1 MITAISTI
9 VAIGLIILI
18 AVSNS
23 PKRRAKKELDRMFEE
38 KRKNNEL

>member
-1 MITAISTI
+1 MITAISTL

-23 PKRRAKKELDRMFEE
+23 PKRRAKKELDRMFDD
-38 KRKNNEL
+38 KRKKEEL